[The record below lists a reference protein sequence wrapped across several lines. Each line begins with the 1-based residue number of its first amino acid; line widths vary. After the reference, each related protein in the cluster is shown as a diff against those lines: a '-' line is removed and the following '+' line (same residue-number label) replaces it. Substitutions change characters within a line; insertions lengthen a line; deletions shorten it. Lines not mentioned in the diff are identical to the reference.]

1 MTGRWDDGVGG
12 TVGLK
17 DLIGSVAGA
26 IVDAQGLVESR
37 YVSLVRRYFD
47 GDGLPVTM
55 GVKLPNPAGAALPPV
70 AVAVPLLSLVECN
83 MLAIR
88 DMTIE
93 LDVELGEVEGGG
105 PVAASDLVAP
115 TGAPI
120 GIPALGPQA
129 SAAPVDDEPPH
140 PAAALLSSRAQDL
153 NVGIGGR
160 TSDGGP
166 VAKLKIRVKAR
177 PPSDALMRLTTQ
189 LNKMV

>member
-1 MTGRWDDGVGG
+1 MVG

-37 YVSLVRRYFD
+37 YIALVRRYFD

-55 GVKLPNPAGAALPPV
+55 GVKLPNPAGAASPPV

-93 LDVELGEVEGGG
+93 LDVELGDLDDGG
-105 PVAASDLVAP
+105 PVAASAI
-115 TGAPI
+115 GAPM
-120 GIPALGPQA
+120 GAPVGVPALGPQA
-129 SAAPVDDEPPH
+129 AAATIDDDMPH
-140 PAAALLSSRAQDL
+140 SAAALLSRPAQDL
-153 NVGIGGR
+153 NVGIGAR
-160 TSDGGP
+160 AADGGP
-166 VAKLKIRVKAR
+166 VAKLSIRVKAR
-177 PPSDALMRLTTQ
+177 PPSDALLRLVTQ